1 MNTYELDGRRVWVA
15 GHRGMVGSALVR
27 RLATTGANLLT
38 VDRSGLDLRQES
50 AVRNWMAAHR
60 PDAVMVAAA
69 TVGGIEANRTRP
81 AEFLYDNLLIAAN
94 VIHAAAQT
102 DVSKLLFLGSSCLYP
117 RDAEQPIREEALLA
131 GPLEP
136 TNEWYAVAKIAGVK
150 LCQAYRRQHDK
161 DFIAV
166 VPTNLY
172 GPGDNFDVVAGH
184 VIPALMRKMH
194 EAKEE
199 GGAGPVDIWGTGRSE
214 REFLYVDDAADA
226 LVFLMERYSEADIIN
241 VAGGDTVTVAEL
253 ARLVAA
259 VVGYQGA
266 FRFDT
271 TKPDGMPRK
280 ALDAARLRDAGWR
293 PGISLRDGLVKTYG
307 WFLSHSATRRNL
319 TQPSQVDAREG

>member
-1 MNTYELDGRRVWVA
+1 VNAAAKIYDLKGRRVWVA

-27 RLATTGANLLT
+27 RLATTGADVLT
-38 VDRSGLDLRQES
+38 VDRAALDLRQQSE
-50 AVRNWMAAHR
+50 VRGWMAAHR

-94 VIHAAAQT
+94 VIHAAAET

-117 RDAEQPIREEALLA
+117 RATAQPIQEEALLT

-150 LCQAYRRQHDK
+150 LCQAYRRQHGK
-161 DFIAV
+161 DFVAV

-172 GPGDNFDVVAGH
+172 GPGDNFAAAAGH
-184 VIPALMRKMH
+184 VIPALIRKMH
-194 EAKEE
+194 EAKK
-199 GGAGPVDIWGTGRSE
+199 GSTSPVEIWGTGRPE

-226 LVFLMERYSEADIIN
+226 LVFLMERYSEEDILN
-241 VAGGDTVTVAEL
+241 VAGGDTVTIAEL
-253 ARLVAA
+253 ARLVAE
-259 VVGYQGA
+259 VVGYQGG
-266 FRFDT
+266 FQFDT

-280 ALDAARLRDAGWR
+280 ALDATRLREAGWR
-293 PGISLRDGLVKTYG
+293 PGISLRDGLARTFS
-307 WFLSHSATRRNL
+307 WFLSVRA
-319 TQPSQVDAREG
+319 P